1 MNEKQLQQT
10 EKQLYIEEKL
20 EQLLILSLD
29 IKREIKQY
37 KNKYNEFPL
46 YNIAD
51 FLKDNGII

>member
-37 KNKYNEFPL
+37 KNKYNELPL